1 MKRLFPEVEFGI
13 LTIWLLGSLVAGLF
27 AGIRSISS

>member
-1 MKRLFPEVEFGI
+1 MKRHFLEVEFGI
-13 LTIWLLGSLVAGLF
+13 LTIWLSFIAGLF